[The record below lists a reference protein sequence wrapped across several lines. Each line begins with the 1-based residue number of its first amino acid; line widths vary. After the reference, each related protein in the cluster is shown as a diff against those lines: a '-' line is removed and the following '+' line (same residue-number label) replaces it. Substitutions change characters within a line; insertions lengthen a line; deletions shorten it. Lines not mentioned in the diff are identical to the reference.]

1 MKKTQIFRNLAAY
14 SDNQGFTLI
23 EVLMAMVI
31 FAIGILSVAAMQ
43 TNATRGNIAANKSTR
58 GFTWCSDRMETLMRL
73 PYTDPNLVGAP
84 DPGVDYAPAQ
94 DADGVDNNYDGRI
107 DEPGETGNITI
118 TWNVI
123 DNGAS
128 VPNSIIISV
137 TADWQTP
144 MGDPKTLT
152 LTTLRARNATAN

>member
-1 MKKTQIFRNLAAY
+1 MKKTDLFRKLTVYN
-14 SDNQGFTLI
+14 DNQGFTLI

-31 FAIGILSVAAMQ
+31 FLIGILSVAAMQ

-73 PYTDPNLVGAP
+73 PYTEPLAGDLAIGNH
-84 DPGVDYAPAQ
+84 APAQ
-94 DADGVDNNYDGRI
+94 DADSIDNDYDGQI
-107 DEPGETGNITI
+107 DEAGETGNINI
-118 TWNVI
+118 TWFI
-123 DNGAS
+123 FDNAAS

-137 TADWQTP
+137 TANWQTP